1 MKKILTYYELINEE
15 LLIKNKKLVKSY
27 AKEIENEVLKAI
39 NSNDLK
45 FIYSTENFDD
55 SDIVLN
61 ICNLKEGEIKYVEK
75 IAKKWQNRL
84 IENNISIS
92 HGVDKSER
100 LDWKIVY
107 NLIFR
112 NIKTQRVKPKK
123 YIYHFTETEESKN
136 NILKFGLIPKTGVN
150 WKNIDY
156 PNAIFAIDD
165 ESEIWN
171 GRYVFRIDTTNLKN
185 KWWYD
190 LNFPIGSKL
199 IMTFEP
205 IGPEHLELL
214 DFKEEINR
222 RRKLKQIKFEKKLAI
237 DLLKMGDLSHEE
249 IAEIVEVS
257 VEFINDLAKSEGL

>member
-1 MKKILTYYELINEE
+1 MKKIFTYSELINEE
-15 LLIKNKKLVKSY
+15 LLIKNRKLVESY
-27 AKEIENEVLKAI
+27 TKEIKNEVLKAI
-39 NSNDLK
+39 SPSDVEFFLEPPK
-45 FIYSTENFDD
+45 AT
-55 SDIVLN
+55 SDIVLF
-61 ICNLKEGEIKYVEK
+61 IYNLKESEIKYVEK

-84 IENNISIS
+84 LENNISIR
-92 HGVDKSER
+92 HGVSKSSR
-100 LDWKIVY
+100 SDWQIVY
-107 NLIFR
+107 TLIFR

-123 YIYHFTETEESKN
+123 YVYHFTATEESKN

-156 PNAIFAIDD
+156 PDAIFAIND
-165 ESEIWN
+165 ESELWN

-214 DFKEEINR
+214 DFQEEVKR
-222 RRKLKQIKFEKKLAI
+222 RREIKRIEFNRKLVDSVTKRNLE
-237 DLLKMGDLSHEE
+237 
-249 IAEIVEVS
+249 VENIPDKPRS
-257 VEFINDLAKSEGL
+257 PR

>member
-1 MKKILTYYELINEE
+1 VEFFLEPP
-15 LLIKNKKLVKSY
+15 
-27 AKEIENEVLKAI
+27 KA
-39 NSNDLK
+39 
-45 FIYSTENFDD
+45 T
-55 SDIVLN
+55 SDIVLF
-61 ICNLKEGEIKYVEK
+61 IYNLKESEIKYVEK

-84 IENNISIS
+84 LENNISIR
-92 HGVDKSER
+92 HGVSKSSR
-100 LDWKIVY
+100 SDWQIVY
-107 NLIFR
+107 TLIFR

-123 YIYHFTETEESKN
+123 YVYHFTATEESKN

-156 PNAIFAIDD
+156 PDAIFAIND
-165 ESEIWN
+165 ESELWN

-214 DFKEEINR
+214 DFQEEVKR
-222 RRKLKQIKFEKKLAI
+222 RREIKRIEFNRKLV
-237 DLLKMGDLSHEE
+237 D
-249 IAEIVEVS
+249 S
-257 VEFINDLAKSEGL
+257 VTKRNLE